1 VHQTV
6 DRGHGRIE
14 HRRVHTAP
22 MPAGTWFPHAKQV
35 VVIQRHTTDLAG
47 GHPRTEVAYA
57 ITSLDP
63 ARADPARLG
72 VLARGQ
78 WEIENRAHWVR
89 DVGFD
94 EDRSQVRTGH
104 GPQVMATLR
113 VTLRSACCGW
123 AGMTISPAGCAG
135 RVAIG
140 PAPARSSC
148 SASETKNRCED
159 LGLLGYQ
166 PKARS
171 QTRAKTPSPSSSARG
186 RRST

>member
-22 MPAGTWFPHAKQV
+22 VPAGLRFPHAKQV

-63 ARADPARLG
+63 GRAGPARLG

-78 WEIENRAHWVR
+78 WQIENRAHWVR
-89 DVGFD
+89 DVTFD

-113 VTLRSACCGW
+113 NLAISLLRLGGHDNIARGVRW
-123 AGMTISPAGCAG
+123 TG
-135 RVAIG
+135 RDRTGTRAFV
-140 PAPARSSC
+140 
-148 SASETKNRCED
+148 
-159 LGLLGYQ
+159 LLGI
-166 PKARS
+166 
-171 QTRAKTPSPSSSARG
+171 
-186 RRST
+186 